1 VLARGSAIYSK
12 KFLKGSSVEVS
23 SKNGNITSSKLLQ
36 GNCTLAADGGNMHLK
51 KLQGCKMAL
60 SACGDIQA
68 QDVYADNLN
77 IVSQSGNVK
86 WGFYLLTRFT
96 KE

>member
-1 VLARGSAIYSK
+1 
-12 KFLKGSSVEVS
+12 
-23 SKNGNITSSKLLQ
+23 
-36 GNCTLAADGGNMHLK
+36 
-51 KLQGCKMAL
+51 MAL